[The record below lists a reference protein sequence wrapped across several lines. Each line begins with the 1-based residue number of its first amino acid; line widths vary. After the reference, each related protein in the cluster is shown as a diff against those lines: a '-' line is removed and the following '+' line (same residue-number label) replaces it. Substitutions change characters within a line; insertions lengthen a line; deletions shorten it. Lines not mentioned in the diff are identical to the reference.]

1 METSGASLMEKQMAE
16 TRTTNSGEALVNREE
31 RIKSLLL
38 SLSLSIKNE
47 ILE

>member
-1 METSGASLMEKQMAE
+1 METSGASLIEKQMAE

-31 RIKSLLL
+31 RIKSL
-38 SLSLSIKNE
+38 SIKYE